1 MPLSLQAPP
10 LPDEPQ
16 KQLDIETYPDVFRYS
31 FDSAQSYNDYWFQLS
46 SNAGFL
52 YTDGMLVKR
61 VPWYQYGW
69 ERLKGWL
76 GYTDHCDAKRIGVS
90 LQKILYF
97 GYIHQLNGNISLS
110 ERLQLKLPKQYFT
123 QSKEPLSNT
132 NSDLLQR
139 SLVDSYQKMG
149 SSPRYFGQS
158 YIDALTPACPNW
170 LEIGTYLSEIVPQT
184 NFDEKLQNLSVDKYY
199 ELSTI
204 ASQKCNELHKVL
216 MYRITAQSNT
226 TSANFFSRVADSIM
240 ASYPD
245 IAIKYLSK
253 FLKYYWEKG
262 DLTQIHKLRAFI
274 DDPNE
279 VDLMLSQYLLNA
291 NDETVRKLLE
301 SNSTELVTFFLN
313 PIYQTAKNNPV
324 ASPSEAKFV
333 LTYWP
338 QLIGNE
344 ALEQFI
350 RFALDD
356 INKFAQNSALE
367 EVERA
372 QLKLNKMS
380 VIMMLLND
388 LFDYH
393 AGMALLDNPALLL
406 IKDNPALLDHL
417 TPDTP
422 VANQYAQRLL
432 ETSPKLT
439 PTFIFEYEMYE
450 TYKKIAYLSPALTIT
465 NASVAAVY
473 FKSLLD
479 QSKWKEAWDF
489 YKKRTKAD
497 PTTTWYEG
505 DLRTLARE
513 LGVDLNP
520 EPNAIQPVDF
530 NDDLQNEIEQ
540 YKLLLELSPPQ
551 SFVYQCAARY
561 LLDLIQFVH
570 DSYNLVKRI
579 GEHYPEMIKER
590 LSVLFKLYVHGL
602 GDLDVIVELSNYLS
616 EDTVRFDYF
625 DQYILNAYDDSA
637 EPIEKLNDDMFD
649 SWFKHLYEKND
660 SLNAKKLILQYRKH
674 DIETNKLEQYI
685 LVALEIPNIALAI
698 ELLTR
703 LYDSNEEAALLLLDK
718 YSKLSD
724 NLIPDTPIAIAFAK
738 KLHRQKLYTVQPVN
752 IVWGL
757 FCSNKTFSAEIADK
771 IIRLNTKSS
780 ADYDDNLAQYHLKN
794 LLTESKH
801 SESKCCDAWNFYRD
815 RCKNNPQCV
824 WDKKSLEELAG
835 QLELLATKMID
846 ETSKSEDSDQVK
858 AENYEIILRML
869 NDAKDIKSTSSR
881 CKQLNNIAWLML
893 KIVLHFKNQHYHL
906 SDKEH
911 KSAIYCMTL
920 IDENPFNNTESPRI
934 RELYQKRIAHHEED
948 NAEDKAAAD
957 NQFFV

>member
-76 GYTDHCDAKRIGVS
+76 GYTDHCDAKRIGMS

-97 GYIHQLNGNISLS
+97 GYIHQLNNNISLS
-110 ERLQLKLPKQYFT
+110 ERLQLKLPKQYFK

-132 NSDLLQR
+132 NSALLQC
-139 SLVDSYQKMG
+139 SLVGSYQNMG
-149 SSPRYFGQS
+149 NSPRYFGQS
-158 YIDALTPACPNW
+158 YTDALTPACTNW
-170 LEIGTYLSEIVPQT
+170 WEIGTYLSEIDPQI
-184 NFDEKLQNLSVDKYY
+184 NFDEKLQSLSVDKYY
-199 ELSTI
+199 KLSTI
-204 ASQKCNELHKVL
+204 ASQKCNKLHKVL
-216 MYRITAQSNT
+216 MYRITDQSNT
-226 TSANFFSRVADSIM
+226 TSEKEFVFVADSIM

-245 IAIKYLSK
+245 IVIRYLSK

-279 VDLMLSQYLLNA
+279 VDLMLSQYLLSA
-291 NDETVRKLLE
+291 NNEIVRKLLE
-301 SNSTELVTFFLN
+301 SNSTELVTFFLA

-324 ASPSEAKFV
+324 ASPNEAKFV

-338 QLIGNE
+338 QLIENE

-356 INKFAQNSALE
+356 INKSAQNSALE

-372 QLKLNKMS
+372 QLKSNKMGA
-380 VIMMLLND
+380 IMKLLNR
-388 LFDYH
+388 LLDYH
-393 AGMALLDNPALLL
+393 ADTALLDNPALLL
-406 IKDNPALLDHL
+406 IKDNPVLSDNL
-417 TPDTP
+417 TPDEP
-422 VANQYAQRLL
+422 VAKEYALRLL
-432 ETSPKLT
+432 ETSLPL
-439 PTFIFEYEMYE
+439 PETFILDHRIYE
-450 TYKKIAYLSPALTIT
+450 TYKQIARLNPALTIT

-505 DLRTLARE
+505 DLSTLARE

-520 EPNAIQPVDF
+520 EPNAIQPVES

-540 YKLLLELSPPQ
+540 YKLLLKLSPPQ

-590 LSVLFKLYVHGL
+590 LSVLFKLYAHGL

-649 SWFKHLYEKND
+649 SWFKHLYETNN

-674 DIETNKLEQYI
+674 DIKTNKLDQYI
-685 LVALEIPNIALAI
+685 LVALEIPNIVLAI
-698 ELLTR
+698 ELLEC
-703 LYDSNEEAALLLLDK
+703 LYHSNEEAALLLLDNH
-718 YSKLSD
+718 SRLSD

-738 KLHRQKLYTVQPVN
+738 KLHRQKLYTAQPVN
-752 IVWGL
+752 MVLRL
-757 FCSNKTFSAEIADK
+757 FCSNKIFSADIADK

-794 LLTESKH
+794 LLTESKR
-801 SESKCCDAWNFYRD
+801 SESKCHDAWNFYRD
-815 RCKNNPQCV
+815 RCKNSSKCE
-824 WDKKSLEELAG
+824 WDQKSLEELAG
-835 QLELLATKMID
+835 QLELLAAKMID
-846 ETSKSEDSDQVK
+846 ETSKSEEPDHIK
-858 AENYEIILRML
+858 AEAYEKSLHML
-869 NDAKDIKSTSSR
+869 NEAKSIKSTPSR
-881 CKQLNNIAWLML
+881 REQLNKISWLML
-893 KIVLHFKNQHYHL
+893 RVVLKFKEQHYNL
-906 SDKEH
+906 SDKEY

-934 RELYQKRIAHHEED
+934 RALYQKRIAHYEED
-948 NAEDKAAAD
+948 NAEAKRCL
-957 NQFFV
+957 V